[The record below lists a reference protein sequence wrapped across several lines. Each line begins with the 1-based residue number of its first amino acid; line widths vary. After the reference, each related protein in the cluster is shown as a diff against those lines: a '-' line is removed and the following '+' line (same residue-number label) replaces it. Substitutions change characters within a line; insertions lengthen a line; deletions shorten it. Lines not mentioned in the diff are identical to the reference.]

1 VFVGEVGAMKWTRLK
16 GLWIENFGP
25 FVGKHEVQF
34 PDSGLTLIRG
44 VVTETGDGSGAGKS
58 SLLNSLSFL
67 FGGCP
72 FAATEIQSWYTD
84 EEPRAEAQLETEAG
98 EVLVTRHKGLTV
110 KSPKHPKGIRGKAAE
125 AYLDE
130 VFGMNEKVRALCTYR
145 GQKKPGVFLS
155 MSDAQK
161 KTFLSDLLDLGRYE
175 KIAFE
180 AAEKAKTIQNQV
192 TSSRAKLEVAQEA
205 LKLAQERLSTAQAPD
220 PSETDKLKASVSLC
234 DSRAIEL
241 ESAAAVEQKLAQ
253 DVRVRLTAN
262 MEAEITI
269 LRLAAERVETK
280 GNPEIPRLEQELEAL
295 KVEIEIIKESDR
307 LAQLQIEKQRSKL
320 NEKLVRLRASVSD
333 LPRLQKQLLNIQEQK
348 VALEAQICPTCTRT
362 WVCDESKWL
371 LEENVQKE
379 VQTKSE
385 IEIKEQE
392 TQEGLKVKDELAK
405 IPVFEPTRQLAT
417 KIQASKDLSTKI
429 VSMRQSEQDEANK
442 IRKANRAQEDYTR
455 SLFALEI
462 LNQSNGHTQKTEEL
476 LKLAREQRDQARSIE
491 KQIAI
496 NNQKLV
502 DYTRLREDAELA
514 GVSVGVCQNMLDQ
527 NLKDLNLELD
537 VQAMVGREGF
547 LGVIFEDIL
556 VEISAATNEIL
567 ERVANVRHLTFQFEA
582 TKELKTG
589 NVAQRITPVINSH
602 GRRVSFDAGISGGMQ
617 TSVELAV
624 DLGVAE
630 VIARRRGTYP
640 GFLILDEPFE
650 GLGGIS
656 KEAAMQMLE
665 AYSRDRLVLIVDHSS
680 EFQGLFQ
687 QIIEIE
693 QTDGRSS
700 IRS

>member
-1 VFVGEVGAMKWTRLK
+1 VKWTRLK
-16 GLWIENFGP
+16 NLQVENFGP

-44 VVTETGDGSGAGKS
+44 IVTETGDGSGAGKS
-58 SLLNSLSFL
+58 SFLNALSFL

-72 FAATEIQSWYTD
+72 FAATEIQSWYTE
-84 EEPRAEAQLETEAG
+84 EEPKAEAQLETEEG

-110 KSPKHPKGIRGKAAE
+110 KSPKHPKGIKGRAAE

-130 VFGMNEKVRALCTYR
+130 LFGMNEKVRALCTYR

-175 KIAFE
+175 KIANE
-180 AAEKAKTIQNQV
+180 AAEKAKAIQIQV

-205 LKLAQERLSTAQAPD
+205 LSLAQERLSAAQAPD
-220 PSETDKLKASVSLC
+220 PSEADKLKASVSLC
-234 DSRAIEL
+234 DSRAIEF
-241 ESAAAVEQKLAQ
+241 ESAAAIEQKLAQ
-253 DVRVRLTAN
+253 DVRVRLTAD
-262 MEAEITI
+262 MDAEISI
-269 LRLAAERVETK
+269 LRAAAERVETK
-280 GNPEIPRLEQELEAL
+280 GNPEIPKLEQELSDL
-295 KVEIEIIKESDR
+295 TGKIEKIKESDR
-307 LAQLQIEKQRSKL
+307 QAQLQIEKQCSKL

-333 LPRLQKQLLNIQEQK
+333 LPRLQKQLLEIQKQK
-348 VALEAQICPTCTRT
+348 EALEAQICPTCTRT
-362 WVCDESKWL
+362 WICDESKWL
-371 LEENVQKE
+371 LDENVQKE
-379 VQTKSE
+379 VQTKSA

-392 TQEGLKVKDELAK
+392 IQEGLKVKAELEQ
-405 IPVFEPTRQLAT
+405 IPIFEPTPGLKALEEDRANRVLQIA
-417 KIQASKDLSTKI
+417 
-429 VSMRQSEQDEANK
+429 SMRQYEQDEANK
-442 IRKANRAQEDYTR
+442 IRKVNRAKEDSVRAKFETEISHR
-455 SLFALEI
+455 SLVHIKKA
-462 LNQSNGHTQKTEEL
+462 EEL
-476 LKLAREQRDQARSIE
+476 LKQAKEQRESSRNLEREISLV
-491 KQIAI
+491 
-496 NNQKLV
+496 NQKIA
-502 DYTRLREDAELA
+502 DYARLTESFTSAHTA
-514 GVSVGVCQNMLDQ
+514 VGMTQINLDR

-602 GRRVSFDAGISGGMQ
+602 GRRVSFEAGISGGMQ

-665 AYSRDRLVLIVDHSS
+665 VYSKDRLVLIVDHST

-700 IRS
+700 LRS